1 MALLRWL
8 EVRLSE
14 EALVGARDRAV
25 HGGALSDTGSRA
37 RARVIPTDE
46 GLMIARHTWRL
57 IDRARGLTSQ
67 W

>member
-25 HGGALSDTGSRA
+25 HGGALSDTRQQGSCA
-37 RARVIPTDE
+37 GHPN
-46 GLMIARHTWRL
+46 
-57 IDRARGLTSQ
+57 
-67 W
+67 